1 MADAPRITVDK
12 VKGEWNLGKTS
23 PSSTFDDT
31 NIRKQVEDWI
41 KEQRRKLEKWS
52 GGKPQ

>member
-1 MADAPRITVDK
+1 VDETSK
-12 VKGEWNLGKTS
+12 IKTEIKLLES
-23 PSSTFDDT
+23 ALQNCDDT